1 MIHVNGILKKS
12 KIKCGFYKE
21 DDMKQGEIYEEPSE
35 KYQIEDYINSIYP
48 NLWDGEYADGYNAAL
63 EMVLQFINEM

>member
-1 MIHVNGILKKS
+1 
-12 KIKCGFYKE
+12 
-21 DDMKQGEIYEEPSE
+21 MKQGEIYEEQPE
-35 KYQIEDYINSIYP
+35 RYKIEDFINSIYP